1 MTSATDLERRLR
13 ARYRQPAGVE
23 QFGIEPVPEERKT
36 AGWFDLFSIMFNFL
50 INPGIMLSGGL
61 MVAAG
66 LSFQGALA
74 AGFFGTIV
82 ALLFYLI
89 MATLGVDYGIPG
101 QVATRVVYGLR
112 GAKLIPSLLRM
123 LVCIYWFAF

>member
-1 MTSATDLERRLR
+1 
-13 ARYRQPAGVE
+13 
-23 QFGIEPVPEERKT
+23 
-36 AGWFDLFSIMFNFL
+36 
-50 INPGIMLSGGL
+50 

-66 LSFQGALA
+66 LSFQAALA

-82 ALLFYLI
+82 ALVFYLI

-112 GAKLIPSLLRM
+112 GAKLIPSLLV
-123 LVCIYWFAF
+123 LVSNPCRRICHRRGARENDRYHLSAGVGERDLWVTAGTRRK